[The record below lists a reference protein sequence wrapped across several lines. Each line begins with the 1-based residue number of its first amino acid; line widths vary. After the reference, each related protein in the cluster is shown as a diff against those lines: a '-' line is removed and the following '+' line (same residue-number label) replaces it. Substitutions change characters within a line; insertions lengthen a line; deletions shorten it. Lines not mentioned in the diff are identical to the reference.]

1 MRNEGYCV
9 KPDRDSYDWEL
20 DVRLYKNQLAA
31 EVRGFRTQV
40 DAGRGAGRSYWE
52 PEDEPW
58 LPCPG

>member
-1 MRNEGYCV
+1 M
-9 KPDRDSYDWEL
+9 
-20 DVRLYKNQLAA
+20 RLYKNQLAA